1 MFIAMLRVEM
11 VLEAGWSRLLTLA
24 SCPNTNSPPTC
35 GQRNG
40 AADARPVEHTNAA
53 ASPIGASIA
62 RAIGMSPGCCGVTE
76 RQDQERQDQEREDQE
91 REDQIIVLPPA
102 ERMRGMSARSF
113 SRPSI
118 ILPPRICEPHSP
130 ASKRWAH

>member
-11 VLEAGWSRLLTLA
+11 VLDAGWSRLLTLA
-24 SCPNTNSPPTC
+24 SWPNTNSPPTC

-40 AADARPVEHTNAA
+40 AADARPVEHRKAA

-76 RQDQERQDQEREDQE
+76 RQDQERQDQEREDQ
-91 REDQIIVLPPA
+91 IIVLPPA

-113 SRPSI
+113 WRPSI